1 MFKATASVFLSVI
14 LCISLFVQAQQEP
27 SEAQVQT
34 YMAFTNAIN
43 NPDATV
49 AEMKAAFDNA
59 VAMRAFPE
67 GRECSLENGPV
78 QMLRFFDY
86 ALPRV
91 GEDGKLR
98 AFTYWEAL
106 EYINASLPRHPAVQW
121 QEIGPSGWGNIAGH
135 WNPGIGRFN
144 GICEDP
150 KNKNVIYIGTPAG
163 GCWKSI
169 DAGTTWKCLTDH
181 LPALGVTSIAVDYNN
196 SNIVYLG
203 TGDGDA
209 GNVYSIG
216 VLKSTDGGANWN
228 TTGMTFELSGQKKI
242 HKLMIHPTNSSV
254 LFAAMNDGLYR
265 TEDAAA
271 TWTKVSSGNT
281 DDVEFKPQSPDIMY
295 AMISN
300 TFYRSTNG
308 GTSFSPS
315 TGGLPSSAGRSLI
328 GVTKAN
334 PEYVYILSSKTSG
347 AFQGVYRSTNSGV
360 AFTLRGDQPSGIY
373 GYNTDGSSTSNQTSY
388 DLAFTVSPVNAE
400 EAHLGNILTW
410 KTMDG
415 GTTWKATTAWRYPV
429 SSGYEY
435 THCDIHVLEYFE
447 NRLYVGSD
455 GLVCRSTNSGD
466 DFTDIVNNQVSVRQF
481 YKIAVAQGDVT
492 KIVGGAQD
500 NGTCYYDGNKWWDW
514 MGADG
519 MDCMVSPDG
528 NTMYG
533 TTQGGSWTKRVGTS
547 NTSMTQPGGG
557 AWVTP
562 AAMHPADPK
571 ILFVGNDA
579 ITKSTDGGSTWKS
592 IGLDG
597 SNMVA
602 LAVCKSNPDYIYATR
617 STNVYGTK
625 NGGSAWSTFTS
636 SNGLPSASASN
647 VAVNPVKPDEVVA
660 TYSGFTAGRKVYRS
674 INAGTSWE
682 NYSKNLPN
690 IPANCAA
697 FDNNGNLFVGMD
709 IGVYCITPG
718 SANYMNYSNGMP
730 NVVVKDLDMHYTKNL
745 LYAGTYG
752 RGAWFVDV
760 GVVNKIMYDN
770 PSMHKTIRLFNNCP
784 NPFRQSTD
792 IRFEMA
798 VPGRVTLTVHT
809 MLGKKVATLADK
821 DLPAGTHSFVWNGR
835 TGTGRKLST
844 GVYIYKIRC
853 GDFTASKR
861 MMMAE

>member
-1 MFKATASVFLSVI
+1 
-14 LCISLFVQAQQEP
+14 
-27 SEAQVQT
+27 
-34 YMAFTNAIN
+34 
-43 NPDATV
+43 
-49 AEMKAAFDNA
+49 
-59 VAMRAFPE
+59 
-67 GRECSLENGPV
+67 
-78 QMLRFFDY
+78 
-86 ALPRV
+86 
-91 GEDGKLR
+91 
-98 AFTYWEAL
+98 
-106 EYINASLPRHPAVQW
+106 
-121 QEIGPSGWGNIAGH
+121 
-135 WNPGIGRFN
+135 
-144 GICEDP
+144 
-150 KNKNVIYIGTPAG
+150 
-163 GCWKSI
+163 
-169 DAGTTWKCLTDH
+169 
-181 LPALGVTSIAVDYNN
+181 
-196 SNIVYLG
+196 
-203 TGDGDA
+203 
-209 GNVYSIG
+209 
-216 VLKSTDGGANWN
+216 
-228 TTGMTFELSGQKKI
+228 
-242 HKLMIHPTNSSV
+242 
-254 LFAAMNDGLYR
+254 
-265 TEDAAA
+265 
-271 TWTKVSSGNT
+271 
-281 DDVEFKPQSPDIMY
+281 
-295 AMISN
+295 
-300 TFYRSTNG
+300 
-308 GTSFSPS
+308 
-315 TGGLPSSAGRSLI
+315 
-328 GVTKAN
+328 
-334 PEYVYILSSKTSG
+334 
-347 AFQGVYRSTNSGV
+347 
-360 AFTLRGDQPSGIY
+360 
-373 GYNTDGSSTSNQTSY
+373 
-388 DLAFTVSPVNAE
+388 
-400 EAHLGNILTW
+400 
-410 KTMDG
+410 
-415 GTTWKATTAWRYPV
+415 
-429 SSGYEY
+429 
-435 THCDIHVLEYFE
+435 
-447 NRLYVGSD
+447 
-455 GLVCRSTNSGD
+455 
-466 DFTDIVNNQVSVRQF
+466 
-481 YKIAVAQGDVT
+481 
-492 KIVGGAQD
+492 
-500 NGTCYYDGNKWWDW
+500 
-514 MGADG
+514 
-519 MDCMVSPDG
+519 
-528 NTMYG
+528 
-533 TTQGGSWTKRVGTS
+533 
-547 NTSMTQPGGG
+547 
-557 AWVTP
+557 VTP